1 MGLQKKE
8 HSNVVVAQLSS
19 VHPWDDI
26 RIFWKECCSLA
37 KEGFVVHLVA
47 RGDTKEVPNQVI
59 LHKFEGCKGR
69 LQRLFRS
76 GEQVYQIAMDL
87 DADIYHLHD
96 PELIKCGIRLK
107 KLGKKV
113 IYDAHEDLPA
123 QVMAKGYIPRPFRK
137 IVAFWAK
144 HLLLKADRSFDGIV
158 AATPEIAKRFSN
170 RNTVIVRNYPLLSEF
185 QTEPLLSY
193 EKRPNRIVYIGGLS
207 EKRGIREITNA
218 ISALPDDLSV
228 RLDLAGSFGNSDL
241 KDQILQNNKVQFHGF
256 LNRAEIQKLLS
267 EVKIGLVVLHPT
279 PNHIKSLPIKMF
291 EYMAAGI
298 PVIASDFPLWRE
310 IVTAYDCGLLVDPY
324 SVEEIAKAMDFLLK
338 NPERAKEM
346 GRNGKKAIQTII
358 NWEVE
363 FQQLLRL
370 YS

>member
-1 MGLQKKE
+1 MGFQKRE

-37 KEGFVVHLVA
+37 KEGFIVHLVA
-47 RGDTKEVPNQVI
+47 RGDNKEVPNQVI
-59 LHKFEGCKGR
+59 FHDLKGYKSR

-76 GEQVYQIAMDL
+76 GEQVYHIAKEI

-96 PELIKCGIRLK
+96 PELIKCGIKLK

-113 IYDAHEDLPA
+113 FYDAHEDLSA
-123 QVMAKGYIPRPFRK
+123 QVMAKGYIPKPLRK
-137 IVAFWAK
+137 IVALWSK
-144 HLLLKADRSFDGIV
+144 RLLLKADNLFDGIV

-185 QTEPLLSY
+185 QTEPLLPY
-193 EKRPNRIVYIGGLS
+193 ENRPNKMVYIGGLS
-207 EKRGIREITNA
+207 EKRGTNEISNA
-218 ISALPDDLSV
+218 ISALPEDLSAE
-228 RLDLAGSFGNSDL
+228 LNLAGSFGNSDL
-241 KDQILQNNKVQFHGF
+241 KDRILQNRRVAFHGF

-267 EVKIGLVVLHPT
+267 GARAGLVVLHPT

-298 PVIASDFPLWRE
+298 PFIASDFPLWRE
-310 IVTAYDCGLLVDPY
+310 IIATYDCGLLVDPHN
-324 SVEEIAKAMDFLLK
+324 VEEIAKAMDFLLR
-338 NPERAKEM
+338 NPKRANEM
-346 GRNGKKAIQTII
+346 GCNGKKAIRDRL
-358 NWEVE
+358 NWDVE
-363 FQQLLRL
+363 FQQLLKL